1 MSNKPLKFGEA
12 GPEIQRLREEN
23 QHLRDA
29 KEGIREQWAEL
40 LKDNAAKAA
49 EMTRLRT
56 AINNALLEPWLDGQ
70 LNGTWHQEPIG
81 PNETPEEAVKRLV
94 SVRAEW
100 AVYKNNCENPV
111 IAELRAALATA
122 RRDALAEIKQDTD
135 ELIEQGRQ
143 DGMEQAAQIADGRP
157 SDCGEDIAAAIRAAA
172 GETDHSEWPLDES
185 PETTL
190 RRVIRNC
197 AVPIVAPRVLG
208 VPRWSVV
215 SDVTAHGSTYSAAL
229 CRWAGGDPDELVRAR
244 K

>member
-100 AVYKNNCENPV
+100 AVYKNNCENPE

-122 RRDALAEIKQDTD
+122 RRE
-135 ELIEQGRQ
+135 
-143 DGMEQAAQIADGRP
+143 GMEEAAQVLEELHRNHKYNPKTGEGREHDVGYYRAI
-157 SDCGEDIAAAIRAAA
+157 SEGVAHILYAAKED
-172 GETDHSEWPLDES
+172 
-185 PETTL
+185 
-190 RRVIRNC
+190 RN
-197 AVPIVAPRVLG
+197 P
-208 VPRWSVV
+208 
-215 SDVTAHGSTYSAAL
+215 
-229 CRWAGGDPDELVRAR
+229 
-244 K
+244 